1 MGEGSRAWPLVD
13 GLGVEQVQWPEQS
26 LTGRSASR
34 KVWPDTMYPGVALM
48 VFFFLFLFN
57 FILFLNFTILY

>member
-48 VFFFLFLFN
+48 VFFFSFSF
-57 FILFLNFTILY
+57 